1 MSTQTVYL
9 EPSQIPESIRSG
21 YSGKRFKAIVCDS
34 VFIPS
39 YAGLWDGGSRTTYNA
54 VELATGETRAASNNM
69 SAPWDKDRRD
79 QRIALRDGFA
89 IISHSIFQGKDMGL
103 TIYLHPNNAVA
114 ILPPKVELSPL
125 ERLVLEY
132 TQGRKSSY
140 NGRDRF
146 DMLCDDL
153 HYSRDRKGLE
163 SIPTRADWNAA
174 KDSLI
179 SQGFLN
185 ARGAITNKG
194 RNAAQ

>member
-1 MSTQTVYL
+1 MSTQTIYL
-9 EPSQIPESIRSG
+9 EPSQIPAAIRSG
-21 YSGKRFKAIVCDS
+21 YTGKRFRAIVCES

-39 YAGLWDGGSRTTYNA
+39 HAGLWDGGSRTTFEA
-54 VELATGETRAASNNM
+54 IHLSSGETRAASDNM
-69 SAPWDKDRRD
+69 SAPWDNARKD

-114 ILPPKVELSPL
+114 ILPPSIELNPL

-132 TQGRKSSY
+132 TMGRKASY

-146 DMLCDDL
+146 DMLLDDL
-153 HYSRDRKGLE
+153 SYSKDRKGLE
-163 SIPTRADWNAA
+163 STPTRDHWNAA

-179 SQGFLN
+179 AQGFLN

-194 RNAAQ
+194 RNAIG